1 MLRCRFMNVTLMF
14 HESLG
19 WNVCYDLSEFIV
31 FVSGGSYLRVG
42 NKKER
47 DEFQGEPL
55 VIDTERNC

>member
-1 MLRCRFMNVTLMF
+1 MNVTLMF